1 MAKQKPGRG
10 KQRSKEQQAARRE
23 ARQAERQ
30 RLAEQKAE
38 RERARRRRRVLV
50 QIGTAVGILAVIG
63 GLIAFFTLRES
74 SSDITAEG
82 PPGTDDEGA
91 IVTGSEDAPV
101 EVEVIS
107 DFGCPACANFE
118 SATSQAL
125 STYVD
130 QDQIRLRYRLVSAID
145 RTSPNEFSRRSIA
158 AAGCVLE
165 QEDPQ
170 VWSDFKASVYAGQPP
185 EGEDGLSDTQL
196 IGLATAAGADEA
208 EVTECVDEGRWLDW
222 ADAVD
227 DQAAGDYSAT
237 PTIFVDGERVSDAS
251 PAAATA
257 AIDAALAQ
265 G

>member
-50 QIGTAVGILAVIG
+50 QVGTAVGILALIG
-63 GLIAFFTLRES
+63 GLVAFFTLRES
-74 SSDITAEG
+74 SSDITADG

-91 IVTGSEDAPV
+91 VVSGSEDAPV
-101 EVEVIS
+101 EVEVIT

-118 SATSQAL
+118 SSTAGAL
-125 STYVD
+125 ATYVE
-130 QDQIRLRYRLVSAID
+130 QDQVRLRYRLVSPID

-170 VWSDFKASVYAGQPP
+170 VWNDFKASVYAGQPP

-208 EVTECVDEGRWLDW
+208 DVTGCVDEGRWLDW

-237 PTIFVDGERVSDAS
+237 PTVFVDGERLPEAS
-251 PAAATA
+251 PAATTA